1 MNFENSTEIDLP
13 PHAASLIEGLRDF
26 GYSLETSLAD
36 IVDNSITASAKRID
50 IFADTVSDDPWIA
63 IADNGHGMARAE
75 LLEALRPGTK
85 NPRDERDAKDLG
97 RFGLGLKSASFS

>member
-1 MNFENSTEIDLP
+1 MHFENSTEIDLP

-50 IFADTVSDDPWIA
+50 VFADTFFEISW
-63 IADNGHGMARAE
+63 
-75 LLEALRPGTK
+75 
-85 NPRDERDAKDLG
+85 
-97 RFGLGLKSASFS
+97 